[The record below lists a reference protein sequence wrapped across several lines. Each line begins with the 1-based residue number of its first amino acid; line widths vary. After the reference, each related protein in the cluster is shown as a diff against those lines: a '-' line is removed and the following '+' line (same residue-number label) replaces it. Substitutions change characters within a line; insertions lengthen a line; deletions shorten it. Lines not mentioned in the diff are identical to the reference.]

1 MKKIVKSIYNR
12 QIKNNTK
19 WCILRYPTEGL
30 AQASNISM
38 EEFEDFYFNVCTID
52 YGQMSKAMDNL
63 VNLMNKTKEL
73 NEDKNKGS
81 IKMQ

>member
-30 AQASNISM
+30 AQAS
-38 EEFEDFYFNVCTID
+38 
-52 YGQMSKAMDNL
+52 KR
-63 VNLMNKTKEL
+63 
-73 NEDKNKGS
+73 
-81 IKMQ
+81 